1 MTASRLP
8 NSAVMALS
16 APAMPMF
23 AMMMPLAVFLP
34 AYYADSLGLGMAAV
48 GSIFALGRTFDV
60 VTDPFA
66 GVLMDRLQTVVQ
78 RKTWLAIGALPIA
91 VAVANLFFAT
101 GPVST
106 TWVFGWLLCLYLGWT
121 LMSVGLYSW
130 AAETTTDYHER
141 SRVMA
146 SIQAANSV
154 GSVLVLLTPALVEWF
169 SPGENV
175 GELRVQAM
183 GWFILITLPISV
195 LVALKFGPPSITQV
209 SSRPQLSLWTGMKLV
224 LKNSVLGRL
233 LIADLAIGLLIG
245 VGASM
250 AVFFVEIVLSLEGR
264 AGTLQL
270 FSLLAGLM
278 CIPLWVALAKK
289 LEKHNALS
297 LTAVVS
303 FLGGVFTLVVPPDSF
318 WIYFVGSTIL
328 GTGLAGLQFLPRA
341 IMADVVDRDRLES
354 GEERA
359 GLYYAFLTTT
369 LKVGLA
375 LGIAVAF
382 FLADLG
388 GFDPAVA
395 RTTGEGAEVVRYVNG
410 LSSMALAL
418 VCVLAMWHFPLGREA
433 QASLQSTLQETR

>member
-1 MTASRLP
+1 
-8 NSAVMALS
+8 
-16 APAMPMF
+16 
-23 AMMMPLAVFLP
+23 
-34 AYYADSLGLGMAAV
+34 
-48 GSIFALGRTFDV
+48 
-60 VTDPFA
+60 
-66 GVLMDRLQTVVQ
+66 
-78 RKTWLAIGALPIA
+78 
-91 VAVANLFFAT
+91 
-101 GPVST
+101 
-106 TWVFGWLLCLYLGWT
+106 
-121 LMSVGLYSW
+121 MSVGLYSW

-169 SPGENV
+169 SPGE
-175 GELRVQAM
+175 GIGALRVQAM
-183 GWFILITLPISV
+183 GWFILVTLPISV
-195 LVALKFGPPSITQV
+195 LIALKFGPPSITQV
-209 SSRPQLSLWTGMKLV
+209 SSRPQLSLWAGLKLV
-224 LKNSVLGRL
+224 LRNSVLGRL
-233 LIADLAIGLLIG
+233 LLADLAIGLLIG

-250 AVFFVEIVLSLEGR
+250 AVFFVEIVLNLQGR

-270 FSLLAGLM
+270 FSLLAGLL
-278 CIPLWVALAKK
+278 CIPIWVALAKK

-297 LTAVVS
+297 LTAAVS
-303 FLGGVFTLVVPPDSF
+303 FLGGLFTLWVPAESF
-318 WIYFVGSTIL
+318 LIYFVGSTVL

-354 GEERA
+354 GEERS

-410 LSSMALAL
+410 LSSMALA
-418 VCVLAMWHFPLGREA
+418 VICILAMWHFPLGRDA
-433 QASLQSTLQETR
+433 QKVLQSSLQESR